1 MRKIV
6 LLTLSIFFAALI
18 AGCDNNKSAETDKS
32 ALTVACTEITETI
45 LSPALPLL
53 KEQGLNVKLVIVD
66 NNVNVIQ
73 AVNDGSVDAGLGV
86 HIKFMENFNTKNN
99 GKLTMVKPYPFT
111 TGIGLYS
118 ERYKNIA
125 DLPQGATIAIMNDAM
140 NMDRGLRMLQ
150 DAGLIKLNGN
160 KNSDLNLLDI
170 TENTKDLHFIDM
182 DQIQTVRALPDVDAA
197 VVFFTH
203 MRNANKDFRSYI
215 VRDGDAKDFP
225 MGLVVLQSNV
235 DAGWAK
241 TLAEGLRSAP
251 VREGIKTNFD
261 GVFEYLD

>member
-86 HIKFMENFNTKNN
+86 HIKFMENVARRNFLDCFAYNFGLHDALKNAHF
-99 GKLTMVKPYPFT
+99 GQ
-111 TGIGLYS
+111 S
-118 ERYKNIA
+118 EILCKRFKRYE
-125 DLPQGATIAIMNDAM
+125 P
-140 NMDRGLRMLQ
+140 R
-150 DAGLIKLNGN
+150 
-160 KNSDLNLLDI
+160 
-170 TENTKDLHFIDM
+170 
-182 DQIQTVRALPDVDAA
+182 
-197 VVFFTH
+197 
-203 MRNANKDFRSYI
+203 
-215 VRDGDAKDFP
+215 
-225 MGLVVLQSNV
+225 
-235 DAGWAK
+235 
-241 TLAEGLRSAP
+241 
-251 VREGIKTNFD
+251 
-261 GVFEYLD
+261 